1 MVFTRCI
8 HYIYVE
14 MVTLLRYFQ
23 SQLSFYALNFYF
35 TSMYLYTAQHI
46 VHCTVLV
53 QYISLNNVINEALL
67 FLANPMASGQT
78 PLLPVYACKVLR
90 HRASYSLSARQRAK
104 STNAHLWFY
113 ENQLVNSFVFRL
125 VRKYRREELRN
136 REVSSSTRISY
147 TERSDMCHLTTL
159 FPVPFFHLES
169 CQLVEQCVQTVLF
182 HSIELHSRYFLAFS

>member
-1 MVFTRCI
+1 MVFTVYEMHILHICRDGHAIALFSVAIELLCAKLLFYQ
-8 HYIYVE
+8 HVLVPHNNTLYI
-14 MVTLLRYFQ
+14 
-23 SQLSFYALNFYF
+23 
-35 TSMYLYTAQHI
+35 
-46 VHCTVLV
+46 V

-125 VRKYRREELRN
+125 VRKYRN
-136 REVSSSTRISY
+136 RTGTGKFRQAHVFLIQKG
-147 TERSDMCHLTTL
+147 LT
-159 FPVPFFHLES
+159 
-169 CQLVEQCVQTVLF
+169 CVT
-182 HSIELHSRYFLAFS
+182 